1 MDELGSFFNAQA
13 VKSMPSVPQDKAD
26 LPSAPLEIETAA
38 VSNAAPHLPSQDD
51 MVDIGRGIQISNSAW
66 VRIQQLPK
74 DSMFVKELLLVIWGV
89 AALRNRSLQECYRE
103 RLQKNGVPAHMVN
116 VAVKQLNRFVVEK
129 LGDIEKLA
137 KGQEQKEA
145 RCDGAEEM

>member
-1 MDELGSFFNAQA
+1 
-13 VKSMPSVPQDKAD
+13 MPSVPQDKAD

-74 DSMFVKELLLVIWGV
+74 DSMFVKELLLAIWGV
-89 AALRNRSLQECYRE
+89 AALRNRSLQGRHCPKYPDRPRKTALSPVKLAVMRECYRE

-129 LGDIEKLA
+129 LGNIEKLA
-137 KGQEQKEA
+137 M
-145 RCDGAEEM
+145 RYL